1 MYNSLDCQNPENYFF
16 NKEAEAVAHARL
28 RSFTFILVAFM
39 LGCNE
44 FMVVG
49 VLSDI
54 ARSYHASLST
64 VGFLV
69 TAFALVYAISTPI
82 ITMLTSNWNR
92 YKLLMSLMVVFLIGN
107 TLTAMAP
114 SLTWLLIARVITAF
128 VAGTIISLVNLL
140 VSIIT
145 PLNKRP
151 MVMAWVGAG
160 FSIASVIGVP
170 LGTTIATLL
179 SWHDSFWIISG
190 LTVIVFILLAWL
202 TPRET
207 PQVKGR
213 VSEQLTLL
221 KNRQVILGIGIVV
234 AVLSLQYTFYTYVR
248 PLITTVMGFS
258 LTSLNW
264 LLLLLGLMSI
274 IGNEVS
280 GLVAGHNGVRHLP
293 VLFLLM
299 TVLSL
304 LLGPALKNQ
313 VTGMVVLAL
322 LCIVVVAYGTTT
334 QLVFIAIAEK
344 DYPQSLA
351 LATSLPSIFAN
362 VGISLGSFTAST
374 TVRFMDLTT
383 VGYVGAV
390 YGVLAII
397 FALLLR
403 KHAGE
408 LKLR

>member
-1 MYNSLDCQNPENYFF
+1 M
-16 NKEAEAVAHARL
+16 KHAKL

-54 ARSYHASLST
+54 ARSYHVPLST

-69 TAFALVYAISTPI
+69 TAFAGVYAISTPI
-82 ITMLTSNWNR
+82 ITTLTSNWNR
-92 YKLLMSLMVVFLIGN
+92 YKLLMLLMTIFFVGN

-114 SLTWLLIARVITAF
+114 TLGWLLFARIITAA
-128 VAGTIISLVNLL
+128 VAGTIISLINLL

-145 PLNKRP
+145 PMDKRP
-151 MVMAWVGAG
+151 MVLAWVGAG

-190 LTVIVFILLAWL
+190 LTLIVFALLAWL
-202 TPRET
+202 TPRDT
-207 PQVKGR
+207 PQVKG
-213 VSEQLTLL
+213 SILEQLALL
-221 KNRQVILGIGIVV
+221 KDHRVLLGIGITV

-264 LLLLLGLMSI
+264 LLLLLGVMSI
-274 IGNEVS
+274 IGNEIA
-280 GLVAGHNGVRHLP
+280 GIVASHNGVQKLP
-293 VLFLLM
+293 FVFILM
-299 TVLSL
+299 TILSL
-304 LLGPALKNQ
+304 VLGIALGNKI
-313 VTGMVVLAL
+313 TGMLVLAA
-322 LCIVVVAYGTTT
+322 LCVVVIIYGTTI
-334 QLVFIAIAEK
+334 QLVFISVAEK
-344 DYPQSLA
+344 EYPQSLA
-351 LATSLPSIFAN
+351 LATSLISIFAN

-374 TVRFMDLTT
+374 TVNFANLTML
-383 VGYVGAV
+383 GYVGAV
-390 YGVLAII
+390 YGLLAIG
-397 FALLLR
+397 LSLVLR
-403 KHAGE
+403 RFYRK
-408 LKLR
+408 

>member
-1 MYNSLDCQNPENYFF
+1 M
-16 NKEAEAVAHARL
+16 KRAKL

-54 ARSYHASLST
+54 ARSYHVPLST

-69 TAFALVYAISTPI
+69 TAFAGVYAISTPI
-82 ITMLTSNWNR
+82 ITTLTSNWNR
-92 YKLLMSLMVVFLIGN
+92 YKLLMLLMTVFFIGN

-114 SLTWLLIARVITAF
+114 TIGWLLFARIITAV
-128 VAGTIISLVNLL
+128 VAGTIISLINLL

-145 PLNKRP
+145 PMDKRP
-151 MVMAWVGAG
+151 MVLAWVGAG

-190 LTVIVFILLAWL
+190 LTLIVFALLAWL
-202 TPRET
+202 TPRDT
-207 PQVKGR
+207 PQVKG
-213 VSEQLTLL
+213 SILEQLALL
-221 KNRQVILGIGIVV
+221 KDHRVLLGIGITV

-264 LLLLLGLMSI
+264 LLLLLGVMSI
-274 IGNEVS
+274 IGNEIA
-280 GLVAGHNGVRHLP
+280 GIVASHNGVHKLP
-293 VLFLLM
+293 FVFILM
-299 TVLSL
+299 TILSL
-304 LLGPALKNQ
+304 ILGIALGNKI
-313 VTGMVVLAL
+313 TGMLVLAA
-322 LCIVVVAYGTTT
+322 LCVVVIIYGTTI
-334 QLVFIAIAEK
+334 QLVFISVAEK
-344 DYPQSLA
+344 EYPQSLA
-351 LATSLPSIFAN
+351 LATSLISIFAN

-374 TVRFMDLTT
+374 TVNFANLTML
-383 VGYVGAV
+383 GYVGAV
-390 YGVLAII
+390 YGLLAIGLS
-397 FALLLR
+397 FALRRFYR
-403 KHAGE
+403 K
-408 LKLR
+408 

>member
-1 MYNSLDCQNPENYFF
+1 M
-16 NKEAEAVAHARL
+16 KHAKL

-54 ARSYHASLST
+54 ARSYHVPLST

-69 TAFALVYAISTPI
+69 TAFAGVYAISTPI
-82 ITMLTSNWNR
+82 ITTLTSNWNR
-92 YKLLMSLMVVFLIGN
+92 YKLLMLLMTVFFIGN

-114 SLTWLLIARVITAF
+114 TIGWLLFARIITAA
-128 VAGTIISLVNLL
+128 VAGTIISLINLL

-145 PLNKRP
+145 PMDKRP
-151 MVMAWVGAG
+151 MVLAWVGAG

-190 LTVIVFILLAWL
+190 LTLIVFALLSWL
-202 TPRET
+202 TPRDT
-207 PQVKGR
+207 PQVKG
-213 VSEQLTLL
+213 SILEQLALL
-221 KNRQVILGIGIVV
+221 KDHRVLLGIGITV

-264 LLLLLGLMSI
+264 LLLLLGVMSI
-274 IGNEVS
+274 IGNEIA
-280 GLVAGHNGVRHLP
+280 GIVASHNGVQKLP
-293 VLFLLM
+293 FVFILM
-299 TVLSL
+299 TILSL
-304 LLGPALKNQ
+304 ILGIALGNKI
-313 VTGMVVLAL
+313 TGMLVLAA
-322 LCIVVVAYGTTT
+322 LCVVVIIYGTTI
-334 QLVFIAIAEK
+334 QLVFISVAEK
-344 DYPQSLA
+344 EYPQSLA
-351 LATSLPSIFAN
+351 LATSLISIFAN

-374 TVRFMDLTT
+374 TVNFANLTML
-383 VGYVGAV
+383 GYVGAV
-390 YGVLAII
+390 YGLLAIGI
-397 FALLLR
+397 SFALRRFYR
-403 KHAGE
+403 K
-408 LKLR
+408 

>member
-1 MYNSLDCQNPENYFF
+1 M
-16 NKEAEAVAHARL
+16 KHAKL

-54 ARSYHASLST
+54 ARSYHVPLST

-69 TAFALVYAISTPI
+69 TAFAGVYAISTPI
-82 ITMLTSNWNR
+82 ITTLTSNWNR
-92 YKLLMSLMVVFLIGN
+92 YKLLMLLMTVFFIGN

-114 SLTWLLIARVITAF
+114 TLGWLLFARIITAA
-128 VAGTIISLVNLL
+128 VAGTIISLINLL

-145 PLNKRP
+145 PMDKRP
-151 MVMAWVGAG
+151 MVLAWVGAG

-190 LTVIVFILLAWL
+190 LTLIVFALLAWL
-202 TPRET
+202 TPRDT
-207 PQVKGR
+207 PQVKG
-213 VSEQLTLL
+213 SILEQLALL
-221 KNRQVILGIGIVV
+221 KDHRVLLGIGITV

-264 LLLLLGLMSI
+264 LLLLLGVMSI
-274 IGNEVS
+274 IGNVIA
-280 GLVAGHNGVRHLP
+280 GIVASHNGVQKLP
-293 VLFLLM
+293 IVFILM
-299 TVLSL
+299 TILSL
-304 LLGPALKNQ
+304 VLGIALGNKI
-313 VTGMVVLAL
+313 TGMLVLAA
-322 LCIVVVAYGTTT
+322 LCVVVIIYGTTI
-334 QLVFIAIAEK
+334 QLVFISVAEK
-344 DYPQSLA
+344 EYPQSLA
-351 LATSLPSIFAN
+351 LATSLISIFAN

-374 TVRFMDLTT
+374 TVNFANLTML
-383 VGYVGAV
+383 GYVGAV
-390 YGVLAII
+390 YGLLAIGLS
-397 FALLLR
+397 FAFRRFYR
-403 KHAGE
+403 K
-408 LKLR
+408 

>member
-1 MYNSLDCQNPENYFF
+1 M
-16 NKEAEAVAHARL
+16 KHAKL

-54 ARSYHASLST
+54 ARSYHVPLST

-69 TAFALVYAISTPI
+69 TAFAGVYAISTPI
-82 ITMLTSNWNR
+82 ITTLTSNWNR
-92 YKLLMSLMVVFLIGN
+92 YKLLMLLMTVFFIGN

-114 SLTWLLIARVITAF
+114 TLGWLLFARIITAA
-128 VAGTIISLVNLL
+128 VAGTIISLINLL

-145 PLNKRP
+145 PMDKRP
-151 MVMAWVGAG
+151 MVLAWVGAG

-190 LTVIVFILLAWL
+190 LTLIVFALLAWL
-202 TPRET
+202 TPRDT
-207 PQVKGR
+207 PQVKG
-213 VSEQLTLL
+213 SILEQLALL
-221 KNRQVILGIGIVV
+221 KDHRVLLGIGITV

-264 LLLLLGLMSI
+264 LLLLLGVMSI
-274 IGNEVS
+274 IGNEIA
-280 GLVAGHNGVRHLP
+280 GIVASHNGVQKLP
-293 VLFLLM
+293 IVFILM
-299 TVLSL
+299 TILSL
-304 LLGPALKNQ
+304 VLGIALGNKI
-313 VTGMVVLAL
+313 TGMLVLAA
-322 LCIVVVAYGTTT
+322 LCVVVIIYGTTI
-334 QLVFIAIAEK
+334 QLVFISVAEK
-344 DYPQSLA
+344 EYPQSLV
-351 LATSLPSIFAN
+351 LATSLISIFAN

-374 TVRFMDLTT
+374 TVNFANLTML
-383 VGYVGAV
+383 GYVGAV
-390 YGVLAII
+390 YGLLAIGLS
-397 FALLLR
+397 FALRRFYR
-403 KHAGE
+403 K
-408 LKLR
+408 

>member
-1 MYNSLDCQNPENYFF
+1 MKQA
-16 NKEAEAVAHARL
+16 KL

-54 ARSYHASLST
+54 ARSYHVPLST

-69 TAFALVYAISTPI
+69 TAFAGVYAISTPI
-82 ITMLTSNWNR
+82 ITTLTSNWNR
-92 YKLLMSLMVVFLIGN
+92 YKLLMLLMTVFFIGN

-114 SLTWLLIARVITAF
+114 TLGWLLFARIITAA
-128 VAGTIISLVNLL
+128 VAGTIISLINLL

-145 PLNKRP
+145 PMDKRP
-151 MVMAWVGAG
+151 MVLAWVGAG

-190 LTVIVFILLAWL
+190 LTLIVFALLVWL
-202 TPRET
+202 TPRDT
-207 PQVKGR
+207 PQVKG
-213 VSEQLTLL
+213 SILEQLALL
-221 KNRQVILGIGIVV
+221 KDHRVLLGIGITV

-264 LLLLLGLMSI
+264 LLLLLGVMSI
-274 IGNEVS
+274 IGNEIA
-280 GLVAGHNGVRHLP
+280 GGVASHNGVQKLP
-293 VLFLLM
+293 IVFILM
-299 TVLSL
+299 TILSL
-304 LLGPALKNQ
+304 VLGIALGNKI
-313 VTGMVVLAL
+313 TGMLVLAA
-322 LCIVVVAYGTTT
+322 LCVVVIIYGTTI
-334 QLVFIAIAEK
+334 QLVFISVAEK
-344 DYPQSLA
+344 EYPQSLA
-351 LATSLPSIFAN
+351 LATSLISIFAN

-374 TVRFMDLTT
+374 TVNFANLTML
-383 VGYVGAV
+383 GYVGAV
-390 YGVLAII
+390 YGLLAIG
-397 FALLLR
+397 LSLVLR
-403 KHAGE
+403 RFYRK
-408 LKLR
+408 